1 MKHTKSFLLAI
12 ALMVAAAPVFAQ
24 KEETVVG
31 SRGLGLTGAWGGW
44 KHQLA
49 TFGNQSKPSYMTGG
63 YFGLEFG
70 KALFV
75 GLGHYNLVDEFR
87 WDDIENQNFDMRWRP
102 VVLNYGFRNYKAIHP
117 QIGIELGRGRV
128 ELGEQKDRIFVVQ
141 PTAGVEINVF
151 RWFHLGLDGG
161 YRLVSDNSIAG
172 LSNEDLSGWFGQANL
187 KFGFSWGRY
196 HKKKSEPKAG
206 RYDD

>member
-1 MKHTKSFLLAI
+1 MNYTKSFFLALALLTSLNSLI
-12 ALMVAAAPVFAQ
+12 AQ

-49 TFGNQSKPSYMTGG
+49 PFQGNKNPSYVTGG

-70 KALFV
+70 KALLV
-75 GLGHYNLVDEFR
+75 GWGHYNLVDEFK
-87 WDDIENQNFDMRWRP
+87 WDDIENQQFDLKWNPM
-102 VVLNYGFRNYKAIHP
+102 VLSYGYKNYKAIHP
-117 QIGIELGRGRV
+117 QIGVDLGRGTV
-128 ELGEQKDRIFVVQ
+128 QLGDVKDRIFVVQ

-161 YRLVSDNSIAG
+161 YRFVNDSSISG
-172 LSNEDLSGWFGQANL
+172 LDDKALSGWFGQASL

-196 HKKKSEPKAG
+196 HKKANKSKSDNYE
-206 RYDD
+206 D